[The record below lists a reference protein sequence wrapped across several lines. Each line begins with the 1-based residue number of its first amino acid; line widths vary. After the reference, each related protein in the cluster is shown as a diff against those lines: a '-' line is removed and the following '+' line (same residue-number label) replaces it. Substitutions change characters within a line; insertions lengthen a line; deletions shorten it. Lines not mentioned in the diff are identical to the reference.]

1 MMAVARNAPSAA
13 SRPINNIRR
22 TTIRDGFRED
32 SMRCLAGAVT
42 GIGIAISSALALAGL
57 TAAAEPYPSKN
68 VRLIVPYPPGG
79 NVDSAARIVADK
91 LQEKLGKPF
100 IIENKAGA
108 GGLIAGEA
116 FAKSEN
122 DGYTLFVGANGPVL
136 FAPIINKRDAYQW
149 KRDFVPISTISITPL
164 VLEVHPSVQARTA
177 KEFFDLVRR
186 EPGKMTMA
194 SPGPGTTNHLLSELA
209 QSSLGLQW
217 LTVHYRGNAPA
228 TNDLIGGQVQ
238 FAFDQVSVA
247 LQYIKSGMI
256 RALAV
261 TSPHRVASLPDVPTF
276 AEFGYKDFDAQTF
289 TGLFAPAGTSKEII
303 DRLHEAMAAVLKDP
317 SVVEKFDKLGA
328 EAVAMTPAEFTAYLE
343 REDAKWIPVVRNAN
357 IKAD

>member
-1 MMAVARNAPSAA
+1 
-13 SRPINNIRR
+13 
-22 TTIRDGFRED
+22 
-32 SMRCLAGAVT
+32 MRLLAGAVMA
-42 GIGIAISSALALAGL
+42 IAAVLAGQA
-57 TAAAEPYPSKN
+57 TAAEPYPSRN

-79 NVDSAARIVADK
+79 NVDSAARIIADK

-100 IIENKAGA
+100 IVENKAGA

-122 DGYTLFVGANGPVL
+122 DGYNLFVGANGPVL

-149 KRDFVPISTISITPL
+149 KRDFVPITTISMTPL
-164 VLEVHPSVQARTA
+164 VLEVNPTVQAKSA
-177 KEFFDLVRR
+177 KEFFDLVKR

-238 FAFDQVSVA
+238 FAFDQVSVG
-247 LQYIKSGMI
+247 LQYIKSSMV

-261 TSPHRVASLPDVPTF
+261 TSPHRVTSLPDVPTF
-276 AEFGYKDFDAQTF
+276 AELGYKDFDAQTF
-289 TGLFAPAGTSKEII
+289 TGLFAPAGTPAEIVA
-303 DRLHEAMAAVLKDP
+303 RLHDTMVEVLKDP
-317 SVVEKFDKLGA
+317 SVKDKFDKLGA
-328 EAVAMTPAEFTAYLE
+328 EAVAMTPAEFTAYLDH
-343 REDAKWIPVVRNAN
+343 EDAKWTPVVRAAN